1 MPAQSGN
8 AGVVF
13 AMSAQSGNA
22 DVMAV
27 KAGVPFDVKLGSGPS
42 TGYIW
47 QLQSLPDGVLLLGSD
62 YVEASPATTGGGG
75 VQIFHL
81 TTQRP
86 GRFNLLFVRKRRWE
100 TEPIETRQIV
110 VDSS

>member
-1 MPAQSGN
+1 MSG
-8 AGVVF
+8 
-13 AMSAQSGNA
+13 QSGNA
-22 DVMAV
+22 DVMV
-27 KAGVPFDVKLGSGPS
+27 VQAGVPFDVKLGSGPS

-47 QLQSLPDGVLLLGSD
+47 ELSSLPEGVLLSGSD
-62 YVEASPATTGGGG
+62 YVEASPATIGGGG

-100 TEPIETRQIV
+100 KEPIETRQIV
-110 VDSS
+110 VDSR